1 MRLVTD
7 RESYFRMQVEAGDT
21 GRATLKIYGELDI
34 VSMAEFE
41 THLASGPVRE
51 AHEITFDISDAHF
64 ISAHAFATIGQ
75 CSLWAERVIVRSRT
89 TLASKVLKAFGYDR
103 PVCIMVRD

>member
-7 RESYFRMQVEAGDT
+7 LESYFRIRVEADDT
-21 GRATLKIYGELDI
+21 GQATVKIYGELDI

-41 THLASGPVRE
+41 SHLASGPVRE
-51 AHEITFDISDAHF
+51 AREITFDISDADF

-75 CSLWAERVIVRSRT
+75 CSLWADRVIVRSRT
-89 TLASKVLKAFGYDR
+89 VLASKVIKACGYDR